1 MKVIDDIGQAAA
13 GIKYS
18 INPVSPFTFHLIPI
32 IIYQFGSWDFLQTNQ
47 IFRKGYA
54 VLQCVVTKYEH

>member
-1 MKVIDDIGQAAA
+1 MKVLVVIGQAAA

-32 IIYQFGSWDFLQTNQ
+32 IIYQFGLWDFFTNQ
-47 IFRKGYA
+47 SNFQKGICCFA
-54 VLQCVVTKYEH
+54 VCGNEV